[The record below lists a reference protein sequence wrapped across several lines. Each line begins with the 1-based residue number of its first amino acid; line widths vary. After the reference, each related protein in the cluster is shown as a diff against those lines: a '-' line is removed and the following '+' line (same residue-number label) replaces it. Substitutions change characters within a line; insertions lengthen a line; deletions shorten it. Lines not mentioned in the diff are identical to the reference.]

1 MSKFPFISN
10 FEGTE
15 YEKETKNRIEK
26 VRAFYENRELY
37 DITIKK
43 HPEQRLASD
52 IDKDGYDDLLMGGVG
67 ELIGLNNGIVTLLY
81 GEEAGREGMALPPL
95 APGVWRAGCPDDRP
109 AAVQ

>member
-52 IDKDGYDDLLMGGVG
+52 IDKDGYKIAYKRLTSGS
-67 ELIGLNNGIVTLLY
+67 VTKIKN
-81 GEEAGREGMALPPL
+81 EQ
-95 APGVWRAGCPDDRP
+95 VNIFK
-109 AAVQ
+109 